1 MRSANPGWQGMSAST
16 PEQRLSMAGHRLPS
30 APEPRGHYAPFHL
43 WQLQDGCIRLAV
55 SGQTCRVEGVA
66 VVGTCT
72 PGASL
77 EPARA
82 AARIAML
89 NVLAAVAAACGGA
102 LPARLDTCRLR
113 GFLRSTPDFVKHSA
127 VLDAASELLQT
138 AWPDAPRP
146 ARTVVGVASLP
157 DGAFI
162 EIELDAVLPPATSAV
177 PNGAP

>member
-1 MRSANPGWQGMSAST
+1 MHSANHWWQGMSPST

-30 APEPRGHYAPFHL
+30 APQPRGHYAPFHL
-43 WQLQDGCIRLAV
+43 WQLQDGRHKLAV
-55 SGQTCRVEGVA
+55 SGQTCRVDGVA

-72 PGASL
+72 PEAPL

-89 NVLAAVAAACGGA
+89 NVLAVVAAACGGT

-113 GFLRSTPDFVKHSA
+113 GFLRATPDFTKHSA
-127 VLDAASELLQT
+127 VLDAASELLHV

-146 ARTVVGVASLP
+146 ARTAVGVAGLP

-162 EIELDAVLPPATSAV
+162 EIELDAVLPPAS
-177 PNGAP
+177 GDAPHDAF